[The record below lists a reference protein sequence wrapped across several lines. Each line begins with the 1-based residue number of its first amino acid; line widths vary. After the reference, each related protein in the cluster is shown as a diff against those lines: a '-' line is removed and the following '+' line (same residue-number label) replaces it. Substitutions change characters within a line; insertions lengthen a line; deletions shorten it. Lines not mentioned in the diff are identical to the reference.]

1 MSVCLSI
8 QLPACLCIHIQRTV
22 WLNSGVAVKRFDHV
36 SFTEVL
42 DMSPYVY
49 CKRGAPKQRPKTLDV
64 DPATRLVGGRHS
76 VTSGSQRSV
85 TYVTLA
91 VCLVDCVY
99 VACVYVCMCLSLWV
113 SRKISWHC
121 ASHVVLCYLLMYNHD
136 LFLNFLSFSCPFIL
150 LHM

>member
-91 VCLVDCVY
+91 VRLVDCV
-99 VACVYVCMCLSLWV
+99 CVCMYDLSLWV
-113 SRKISWHC
+113 CRKISWHC
-121 ASHVVLCYLLMYNHD
+121 ASHVVL
-136 LFLNFLSFSCPFIL
+136 LFA
-150 LHM
+150 HV